1 MYRIYK
7 SEKVSIGT
15 PKPLVNKSDD
25 IYINPIKENMITND
39 TNPSDEYDNIIR
51 NARQMYASIIED
63 ANNEA
68 KKIVEQGY
76 AEIEELKKEA
86 LEDAYRQGF
95 DKGYKEAKEETQAVI
110 EEAKIIR
117 DYLDERK
124 GYIYREAEQEVVQ
137 IILDLSRKIIG
148 DEIQQNKDLII
159 SQIRLALEKCTYKNK
174 ATIKVSSEDYP
185 NVLVNKGVIE
195 SLVEGVSEVEI
206 IEDKFLKKGDCLVD
220 TPSGEVN
227 SSIDLQLEQLKKAF
241 EFALRNEW

>member
-86 LEDAYRQGF
+86 LEDAYGQGF

>member
-15 PKPLVNKSDD
+15 PKPLVNKTDD
-25 IYINPIKENMITND
+25 IYTNAVKENKITND
-39 TNPSDEYDNIIR
+39 TDPIDEYDNIIKD
-51 NARQMYASIIED
+51 AQQMYASIIED

-76 AEIEELKKEA
+76 AETEELKKETM
-86 LEDAYRQGF
+86 ENAYEQGF
-95 DKGYKEAKEETQAVI
+95 NKGYEEARGETQAVI

-124 GYIYREAEQEVVQ
+124 NYIYREAEQEVVQ

-174 ATIKVSSEDYP
+174 VTIKVSSEDYP